1 MRLAL
6 EAVGVQRC
14 ALRVRT
20 SDGTNKL
27 VRVVEHK
34 HVCAHCGESLWVAEG
49 AEVAHAC
56 DPAAVARTQER
67 ARRHGLE
74 DARSVAQTQEVTQ
87 LKAEIARLNEQ
98 LKVVSGT

>member
-56 DPAAVARTQER
+56 DPAAVARTQALDATIASLTRVRE
-67 ARRHGLE
+67 GLE
-74 DARSVAQTQEVTQ
+74 EARSLASQC
-87 LKAEIARLNEQ
+87 AHMARA
-98 LKVVSGT
+98 SAC